1 MQNIMFCRDI
11 KIHSHFFRFFHSIS
25 RCLFSVRQSCMR
37 MKISLI
43 PPAVSVV
50 ISVKIKFFIPYPAL
64 FSHRLF
70 YRRYIIRNSQF
81 NIETVFAK
89 TLHNVFSKRT
99 YNKFPSA
106 RRNLSRRPSGS
117 SMHSITSYNK
127 CSRTIAD
134 LSAHSKS
141 AIAVLYYYVT
151 K

>member
-11 KIHSHFFRFFHSIS
+11 KIHSHFFRFFHRIS
-25 RCLFSVRQSCMR
+25 CCLFPIRQPCMR

-43 PPAVSVV
+43 PSAVSAV
-50 ISVKIKFFIPYPAL
+50 ISVKIKILISYPAL

-70 YRRYIIRNSQF
+70 NRRNIIRNSQF

-99 YNKFPSA
+99 NNKFPSA
-106 RRNLSRRPSGS
+106 HRKLSRHPSSS